1 MFVVDRVRQVL
12 AMQKL
17 RILCL
22 HGYHGSAGI
31 LRDQMATLTDGM
43 DPLAQ
48 FVRVNAPSLA
58 HGDFGWWHAVRDGKS
73 TSNEYAG
80 VSLGAARYE
89 GWSNTRKWVVS
100 LFEREGPFDGV
111 FGFSQGAALAALLV
125 GLRSHD
131 GTTTEQKP
139 LAFDFAIMVG
149 AFLATDPDLAG
160 LYDSQE
166 SYDLPSIHIIGR
178 SDFIVP
184 GEYSRKVA
192 AKFKNP
198 LLLEHNGGHVIAG
211 TPLIRKRVAS
221 FLEERTRCQ

>member
-1 MFVVDRVRQVL
+1 
-12 AMQKL
+12 MQTL

-22 HGYHGSAGI
+22 HGYHGNAEV
-31 LRDQMATLTDGM
+31 LRDQMAILTDGM
-43 DPLAQ
+43 DCLAE

-58 HGDFGWWHAVRDGKS
+58 NADFGWWHAIRGEKS
-73 TSNEYAG
+73 PHNEDPG
-80 VSLGAARYE
+80 VGPGAARYE
-89 GWSNTRKWVVS
+89 GWSRTCKWVVS

-111 FGFSQGAALAALLV
+111 FGFSQGAALTALLV
-125 GLRSHD
+125 GLRSHG
-131 GTTTEQKP
+131 GTTTEHKP

-149 AFLATDPDLAG
+149 GFLANDPDLAR
-160 LYDSQE
+160 LYDSHE

-184 GEYSRKVA
+184 SEYSRKVA

-198 LLLEHNGGHVIAG
+198 LVLEHDGGHVIAG

-221 FLEERTRCQ
+221 FLEERMRRR